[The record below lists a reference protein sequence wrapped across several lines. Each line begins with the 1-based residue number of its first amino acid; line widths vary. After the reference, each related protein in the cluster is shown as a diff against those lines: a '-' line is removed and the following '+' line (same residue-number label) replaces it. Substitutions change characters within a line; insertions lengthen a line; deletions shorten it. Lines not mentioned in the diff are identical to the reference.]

1 MIKVE
6 ETSIVGDLGSKNLC
20 WTSTL
25 NPKKMEEL
33 ILTVGVLKFH

>member
-1 MIKVE
+1 MIKTK
-6 ETSIVGDLGSKNLC
+6 ETSLVGDLGSKTLC

-33 ILTVGVLKFH
+33 I